1 MRFLV
6 VLSSWLLKTIWE
18 QRLHK
23 LFWATC
29 SSIWLP
35 LWGKSLGK
43 NSLCLFPLIL
53 PQHCC
58 TGPTNLHTKQGLQ
71 PQPPH
76 WPLLNWLICRGFSLT
91 VGPNLEPVLL
101 LQSTFH
107 AKPFSMR
114 TVIPD
119 VLCLCITADLKSLGP
134 LLSRDHVTVD
144 SVTSEA
150 WWLLTALITSLHGW
164 WGLIDF
170 LVPGGLNVWKQG
182 LPSQCH
188 RKKTSL
194 EGTSGNDW
202 SIALFLL
209 HPHQTVYLGCWF
221 CDGNYLPKQSSEG
234 QTVKSWQKSW
244 RISFFFF
251 SFLFS
256 LRGLWGTVHPCV
268 LAASVASSRGW
279 SDELAARAD
288 LLALPLAEGGA
299 FWWMSTPARAG
310 CREMLPWH
318 RGKSHSLLK
327 L

>member
-1 MRFLV
+1 MRFRV
-6 VLSSWLLKTIWE
+6 VLSSWLLKTIWG

-53 PQHCC
+53 PPHCC

-71 PQPPH
+71 PQSPCRS
-76 WPLLNWLICRGFSLT
+76 LLNWLICRGFSFT
-91 VGPNLEPVLL
+91 VGPNLEPVPL
-101 LQSTFH
+101 LQSTFY
-107 AKPFSMR
+107 AKPFFMQ

-119 VLCLCITADLKSLGP
+119 VLCLCITADLKALGS
-134 LLSRDHVTVD
+134 LLSRDHVMVD

-150 WWLLTALITSLHGW
+150 WWLLTALITSLHSW

-209 HPHQTVYLGCWF
+209 HPHQTG
-221 CDGNYLPKQSSEG
+221 
-234 QTVKSWQKSW
+234 
-244 RISFFFF
+244 
-251 SFLFS
+251 
-256 LRGLWGTVHPCV
+256 
-268 LAASVASSRGW
+268 
-279 SDELAARAD
+279 
-288 LLALPLAEGGA
+288 
-299 FWWMSTPARAG
+299 
-310 CREMLPWH
+310 
-318 RGKSHSLLK
+318 
-327 L
+327 